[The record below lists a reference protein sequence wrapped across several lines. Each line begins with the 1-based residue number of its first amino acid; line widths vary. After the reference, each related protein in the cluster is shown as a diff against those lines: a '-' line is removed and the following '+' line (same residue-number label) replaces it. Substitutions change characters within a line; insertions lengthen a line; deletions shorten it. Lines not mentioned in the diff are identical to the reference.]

1 MANSEYWDEG
11 EFNFFSSLDDVD
23 KLMYLYDLMVGYFV
37 HEYNGETNVF
47 DDSFEIEFEEE
58 EESIR
63 HQVIVSFDKDSVDLR
78 GTDIELLDKVLGDM
92 VMNGLLV
99 SNKRVLFDGDDV
111 LVRCKFVGETNPIS
125 LNWHFVHFMEW
136 YIDWTIPTVNLKLK
150 TELLCLH

>member
-1 MANSEYWDEG
+1 
-11 EFNFFSSLDDVD
+11 
-23 KLMYLYDLMVGYFV
+23 MYLYDLMVGDFV
-37 HEYNGETNVF
+37 HEYNGEANVF

-125 LNWHFVHFMEW
+125 LN
-136 YIDWTIPTVNLKLK
+136 
-150 TELLCLH
+150 

>member
-1 MANSEYWDEG
+1 MANSEYWDKG

-23 KLMYLYDLMVGYFV
+23 KLMYLYDLMVGDFV

-99 SNKRVLFDGDDV
+99 SNKRVSLDGDGV
-111 LVRCKFVGETNPIS
+111 LVRCNFVGETNPIS
-125 LNWHFVHFMEW
+125 LN
-136 YIDWTIPTVNLKLK
+136 
-150 TELLCLH
+150 

>member
-1 MANSEYWDEG
+1 MTNSEYWDEG

-23 KLMYLYDLMVGYFV
+23 KLMYLYDLMVGDFV

-111 LVRCKFVGETNPIS
+111 LVRCRFVGETNPIS

-136 YIDWTIPTVNLKLK
+136 YIDWTIPIVNLKLK

>member
-23 KLMYLYDLMVGYFV
+23 KLMYLYDLMVGDFV

-111 LVRCKFVGETNPIS
+111 LVRCRFVGETNPIS

-136 YIDWTIPTVNLKLK
+136 YIDWTIPIVNLKLK